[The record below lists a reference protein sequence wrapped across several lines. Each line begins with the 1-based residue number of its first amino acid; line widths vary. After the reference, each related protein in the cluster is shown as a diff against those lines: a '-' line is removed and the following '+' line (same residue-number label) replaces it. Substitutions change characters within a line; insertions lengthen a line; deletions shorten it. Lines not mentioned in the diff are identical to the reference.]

1 MKNVGRK
8 SDREKTMEKRR
19 EEKSIVDLLKIK
31 NKIFLDIMLKI

>member
-1 MKNVGRK
+1 MKNVERK